1 MRNTRSNPTG
11 ANSRGTLRSGP
22 ARSGGS
28 VGRRARAPAREPVGE
43 NPPDIRAIVEEVV
56 RQMMPTLTNN
66 PNPSGN
72 PNPSANPNPSE
83 EAAKSIHDRQPE
95 DESQGESRA
104 RAVKET
110 QGGEA
115 STKKVGCTYKAF
127 LGCKPKEFSGTDNP
141 VQAMEWIMH
150 IEKVFRVSKCA
161 DDDKVEFATNQLTSS
176 ALHWWQIYYKS
187 LNLDPTQ
194 SVSWEQFKIKFN
206 EEYCSEVAIKKLED
220 EFLHMEQGSRSVQE
234 YNLSFLEKARFAEH
248 HVSTEK
254 RKIDMYVWGL
264 TTRIREIVQPLKL
277 PTFRQVVDR
286 ATERETE
293 LKRQD
298 DEKKAME
305 TKRKA
310 EDQSWTPQKKSQQ
323 TGSKGKSQKDEGKWC
338 EKCRKRHT
346 GSCRSDTGSVIC
358 RNCGKTGHP
367 TRECR
372 AERRCYQCGATDHIR
387 PNCPQLKS
395 GVYSERPRDDQVGKK
410 EEPKNRGRP
419 VASRAFQMTVEEA
432 REKTDVVTGIFTLNT
447 IPVYVIFDLGATHC
461 FVSESLLPRLNVP
474 LTPMNESLEVAIA
487 DGRYVWVSEHLEDC
501 QLKIYGTTFPIDL
514 KPMTTNE
521 FGVIVGMDWLATN
534 YANMDCRNK
543 NITVLSP
550 EGEWIKIQGER
561 PWLRM
566 PVISFAQ
573 ARSCISNGGMSYWAY
588 VAMAKPVK
596 VGVANVNVVNEF
608 PDVFPDELP
617 GLPPDRQVEFTIEL
631 IPGAAPVARA
641 PYRLAPSEMVELRK
655 QLEELL
661 DRSFIRPSTSPWG
674 APILFVK
681 KKDGSMR
688 MCIDYRELNKITV
701 KNKYPLPRIDDLFDQ
716 LQGASYF
723 SKIDLRSGYHQLK
736 IRESDVPKTAFRTR
750 YGHYE
755 FLVMPFG
762 LTNAPAVFMDLMNRV
777 CRPFLDTSV
786 IVFIDDILVY
796 SRSQAEHEVHLH
808 QVLELLRREKLYA
821 KFSKCEFWLRE
832 VQFLGHVINAEGVKV
847 DPAKVE
853 AVMKWEP
860 PRSPTEVRSFLGL
873 AGYYRRFGENFSS
886 IAVPLTKLTKK
897 GEKFTWAEKQQ
908 EAFQRL
914 KQALCEAPVLTLPQS
929 GEEYVIYSDA
939 SRVGLGCVLM
949 QKGRVI
955 AYASC
960 QLKDAEKK
968 YPVHDLE
975 LAAVVL
981 ALKLWR
987 HYLYGVKFVVY
998 TDHKSLKYLFD
1009 QKELN
1014 MRQQRWMD
1022 LLKDFDFEIRYHPG
1036 KANVVADALSQ
1047 KEAPLKVTSA
1057 CMGVASRLP
1066 ELIRLAQEEACKP
1079 EHVKS
1084 ERMVGYLK
1092 HLEEN
1097 AQKLK
1102 TFRGRIW
1109 VPKQG
1114 EARNLLLEDAHCS
1127 RYAVHPGSTKMYRTL
1142 KPLYWWPEMKR
1153 DVGRYVERCLTCL
1166 QVKSNHQKPYGE
1178 IQPLPI
1184 PEKKWDHITMDF
1196 VTKLPRTPRG
1206 HDSVW
1211 VIVDRLTKSAQF
1223 IPISE
1228 KYKVDQL
1235 AKIYIDEVLCR
1246 HGLPASIVSDRDS
1259 RFTSHFW
1266 QSLQKRLGS
1275 KVLMST
1281 AYHPQTDGQ
1290 SERTIQTLED
1300 MLRTCVIDF
1309 GGSWEDHLPLVEF
1322 AYNNSYHSSI
1332 QMAPYE
1338 ALYGAPCRTPTCWN
1352 EVGEKP
1358 LAGPEIVAQTEEKIK
1373 LIRENLKVAQNRQK
1387 QYADK
1392 RVKPIK
1398 FQVGDMVMLK
1408 VSPWKGL
1415 IRFGKKGKLSPRF
1428 IGPFRI
1434 SQRVGA
1440 VAYRLELPD
1449 ELHGIHDVFHVSHL
1463 RKPLFDKSQQ
1473 VPLAEIE
1480 VDDKLRYPEQPERVL
1495 DRKIRQLRNKKIS
1508 MVKVLWRHHRGSDM
1522 TWETAKQENQH
1533 L

>member
-11 ANSRGTLRSGP
+11 ANSRGTARSGP
-22 ARSGGS
+22 ARSRGS
-28 VGRRARAPAREPVGE
+28 VGRRAPAREPVGQ
-43 NPPDIRAIVEEVV
+43 NPPDIRTIVEEVV
-56 RQMMPTLTNN
+56 RQMMPAIINN
-66 PNPSGN
+66 FNLGRN
-72 PNPSANPNPSE
+72 PNPSANPIPTE
-83 EAAKSIHDRQPE
+83 EAAKSVHDGQPE
-95 DESQGESRA
+95 NESQGESRA
-104 RAVKET
+104 RANKET

-115 STKKVGCTYKAF
+115 SIKKVGCTYKSF
-127 LGCKPKEFSGTDNP
+127 LGCKPKEFSGTDDP
-141 VQAMEWIMH
+141 VKAMEWIMH
-150 IEKVFRVSKCA
+150 MEKVFRVIKCA
-161 DDDKVEFATNQLTSS
+161 DEDKVEFATNQLTSG
-176 ALHWWQIYYKS
+176 ALHWWQTYYKS
-187 LNLDPTQ
+187 LDLDSSQ
-194 SVSWEQFKIKFN
+194 SIPWEQFKTKFN
-206 EEYCSEVAIKKLED
+206 EEYCSEVAIQKLED
-220 EFLHMEQGSRSVQE
+220 EFLHLEQGSRSVQE
-234 YNLSFLEKARFAEH
+234 YTLSFLEKARFAEH
-248 HVSTEK
+248 HIYTEK
-254 RKIDMYVWGL
+254 RKIDKY
-264 TTRIREIVQPLKL
+264 E
-277 PTFRQVVDR
+277 
-286 ATERETE
+286 
-293 LKRQD
+293 
-298 DEKKAME
+298 DEKKVLE

-310 EDQSWTPQKKSQQ
+310 EDQGWTPQKKSQQ
-323 TGSKGKSQKDEGKWC
+323 SGSRGKGQKDEGKWC

-346 GSCRSDTGSVIC
+346 GNCRSDTGSVSC
-358 RNCGKTGHP
+358 RNCGKTGHS
-367 TRECR
+367 TRDCR
-372 AERRCYQCGATDHIR
+372 ADRRCFQCGAMDHIR
-387 PNCPQLKS
+387 LNCPQLKS

-447 IPVYVIFDLGATHC
+447 IPVYVIFDPGATHC

-474 LTPMNESLEVAIA
+474 LTPMDESLEVAIA
-487 DGRYVWVSEHLEDC
+487 DGRYVWVSEHMEGC
-501 QLKIYGTTFPIDL
+501 QLKIYGTVFPIDL

-534 YANMDCRNK
+534 YANVDCRNK
-543 NITVLSP
+543 SITVLSP
-550 EGEWIKIQGER
+550 EGEWMKIQGER
-561 PWLRM
+561 HRLRM

-573 ARSCISNGGMSYWAY
+573 ARSCISKGGMSYLAY
-588 VAMAKPVK
+588 VSVAQPIK

-617 GLPPDRQVEFTIEL
+617 GLPPDRQVEVTIEL

-655 QLEELL
+655 QMEELL
-661 DRSFIRPSTSPWG
+661 DRGFIRPSTSPWG

-736 IRESDVPKTAFRTR
+736 IRESDIPKTAFRTR

-796 SRSQAEHEVHLH
+796 SRSQTEHEVHLR

-847 DPAKVE
+847 DPAKIE

-873 AGYYRRFGENFSS
+873 AGYYRRFVEDFSS

-897 GEKFTWAEKQQ
+897 GEQFTWAEEQQ
-908 EAFQRL
+908 EAFQKL
-914 KQALCEAPVLTLPQS
+914 KQALCEAPVLVLPQS

-939 SRVGLGCVLM
+939 SRIGLGCVLM

-955 AYASC
+955 AYASR

-987 HYLYGVKFVVY
+987 HYLYGVKFIIY

-1009 QKELN
+1009 QKELS

-1022 LLKDFDFEIRYHPG
+1022 LLKDFDCEIQYHPG
-1036 KANVVADALSQ
+1036 KANVVADALSR
-1047 KEAPLKVTSA
+1047 KEAPMKVTSA
-1057 CMGVASRLP
+1057 CMGVVSRLP
-1066 ELIRLAQEEACKP
+1066 GLIRLAQEEACKP
-1079 EHVKS
+1079 ENVKS

-1097 AQKLK
+1097 SQKLK
-1102 TFRGRIW
+1102 TFRDRIW

-1114 EARNLLLEDAHCS
+1114 EVRNLLLEDSHYS

-1142 KPLYWWPEMKR
+1142 KPMYWWPGMKR
-1153 DVGRYVERCLTCL
+1153 DVGRFVEKCLTCL

-1196 VTKLPRTPRG
+1196 MTKLPRTPRG
-1206 HDSVW
+1206 YDSIW

-1223 IPISE
+1223 IPYKE
-1228 KYKVDQL
+1228 KYRVDQL
-1235 AKIYIDEVLCR
+1235 AKIYIDE
-1246 HGLPASIVSDRDS
+1246 
-1259 RFTSHFW
+1259 
-1266 QSLQKRLGS
+1266 
-1275 KVLMST
+1275 
-1281 AYHPQTDGQ
+1281 
-1290 SERTIQTLED
+1290 
-1300 MLRTCVIDF
+1300 
-1309 GGSWEDHLPLVEF
+1309 
-1322 AYNNSYHSSI
+1322 
-1332 QMAPYE
+1332 MAPYE
-1338 ALYGAPCRTPTCWN
+1338 ALYGAPCRTPTCWT

-1387 QYADK
+1387 QYADR
-1392 RVKPIK
+1392 RVKPIE

-1463 RKPLFDKSQQ
+1463 RKTLFDKAQHI
-1473 VPLAEIE
+1473 PLAEIE
-1480 VDDKLRYPEQPERVL
+1480 VDEKLRYPEQPERVL

-1508 MVKVLWRHHRGSDM
+1508 MVKVLWRHHKGSDM
-1522 TWETAKQENQH
+1522 TWETESEMREKYPQLFGFEELKLAIQFLAFKGRIGRFRGTGQNHTDFISKQRTINASCSKPSGERDPAKGKDKVRD
-1533 L
+1533 